1 VVHQIGVQTQGLPTA
16 CCLCTTQISR
26 TATPR
31 PLPRCRVWAARR
43 PDSDDCRCQRHRRT
57 SVGLE
62 PSWLERMTVNPLVKR
77 CFQAQKTFG
86 CAGGSTP
93 NPMETTPRNI
103 SGVLMRCEAGFQRL
117 GPNARGAAERSPGGC
132 GSRDLVVVRLGAW
145 TVSRVAGS
153 WFGSCGSFSRAFCG
167 LPADNRP

>member
-1 VVHQIGVQTQGLPTA
+1 
-16 CCLCTTQISR
+16 
-26 TATPR
+26 
-31 PLPRCRVWAARR
+31 
-43 PDSDDCRCQRHRRT
+43 
-57 SVGLE
+57 
-62 PSWLERMTVNPLVKR
+62 VNPLVKR

-132 GSRDLVVVRLGAW
+132 GSRDLVVVRVARLGGRAA
-145 TVSRVAGS
+145 RRLDCLAG
-153 WFGSCGSFSRAFCG
+153 CG
-167 LPADNRP
+167 LLVRQLR